1 MKLEIRNY
9 TDSDASAWDEF
20 SEKCLQATFLHSR
33 NFISYHGDRFNDQ
46 SLIIHENG
54 KWVAVLPAAISE
66 SDKSMVISHPG
77 ISYGGVLHN
86 GQLKGEFLLQV
97 FLLIKEFYL
106 SKGFSHLLYKPVPS
120 IYHVSPAQDDLYS
133 LFRLGAR
140 RVRCDLSSTIDLSN
154 RMSISDRRRRGLK
167 KFIKS
172 GASIVSGQKYLKP
185 FWNVL
190 SENLNRKH
198 SVSPVHNIN
207 QIHLLAER
215 FPNNISCICAELDN
229 QIESGVVI
237 FSSKF
242 SYHAQYIAS
251 SEIGYDFCGLDGV
264 FEGVIQKAIQDKKRW
279 FDFGICTEKQGL
291 ELNSGLYQFKSEFGG
306 GGTIQEFFELDLRG

>member
-1 MKLEIRNY
+1 MRLEVRNY
-9 TDSDASAWDEF
+9 TDTDASAWDEF
-20 SEKCLQATFLHSR
+20 CEKCRQATFLHTR
-33 NFISYHGDRFNDQ
+33 KYISYHGNRFNDQ
-46 SLIIHENG
+46 SLIIHVNG
-54 KWVAVLPAAISE
+54 KWVGALPAAISE
-66 SDKSMVISHPG
+66 SDKAIVVSHPG
-77 ISYGGVLHN
+77 ISYGGLLHD
-86 GQLKGEFLLQV
+86 GQLKGEFLLQT
-97 FLLIKEFYL
+97 FLLIKEYYL
-106 SKGFSHLLYKPVPS
+106 SKGFSRLLYKSVPN

-140 RVRCDLSSTIDLSN
+140 RISCDLSSTIDLSN
-154 RMSISDRRRRGLK
+154 RMPISERRRRGLK
-167 KFIKS
+167 KFLQS

-185 FWNVL
+185 FWDVL

-198 SVSPVHNIN
+198 SVRPVHTIN

-264 FEGVIQKAIQDKKRW
+264 FEEVIQKAIQNKRRW
-279 FDFGICTEKQGL
+279 FNFGISTEKQGL